1 MVEAVRA
8 AADASEL
15 AEMAAA
21 EDDTDSLDELRLEC
35 ERLEVELDRLE
46 LATTLS
52 GKHDS
57 NNAYL
62 SIHPGEGGTE
72 SCDWAAILARMYE
85 RFCEK
90 QGWKVKLVDRLEGEE
105 AGIKNATYHVK
116 GNMVYG
122 YLHSEI
128 GVHRLV
134 RKSPFDARNRRHTS
148 FASVDVIPEIPDA
161 DKEIEIVESELRIDT
176 YRAGGA
182 GGQHVNTT
190 DSAVRITHLPT
201 GLVVQC
207 QNERSQHANK
217 GTALKVLKS
226 RLALEKEREREQEL
240 QSMYGAKGDIGFG
253 NQIRN
258 YVLEPYTL
266 AKDRRTGHE
275 TGNVQAVLD
284 GELLEF
290 IEAFLRWKRG
300 QDSVTAQ
307 EG

>member
-1 MVEAVRA
+1 VGVELAAMAA
-8 AADASEL
+8 AADA
-15 AEMAAA
+15 A
-21 EDDTDSLDELRLEC
+21 DSLDELRPEC
-35 ERLEVELDRLE
+35 ERLETELDKLE
-46 LATTLS
+46 LLTTLS
-52 GKHDS
+52 GKHDAS
-57 NNAYL
+57 DAYL

-72 SCDWAAILARMYE
+72 SCDWASILARMYE

-90 QGWKVKLVDRLEGEE
+90 QGWKLTLVDRLDGDE

-116 GNMVYG
+116 GDMVYG
-122 YLHSEI
+122 YLRSEI

-148 FASVDVIPEIPDA
+148 FASVDVIPEMPDA
-161 DKEIEIVESELRIDT
+161 DKDVEIIDSDLRIDT

-190 DSAVRITHLPT
+190 DSAVRITHIPT
-201 GLVVQC
+201 GIVVQC

-217 GTALKVLKS
+217 ATAMKVLKS
-226 RLALEKEREREQEL
+226 RMAREKEREREQEL
-240 QSMYGAKGDIGFG
+240 QSMYGEKGEIGFG

-284 GELLEF
+284 GELLQF

-300 QDSVTAQ
+300 QQGGPSAPADASKD
-307 EG
+307 